1 MLETLQTIETRGEG
15 QKGELPYFIEVF
27 LEIPH
32 EAAQKKNLDVY
43 LSFANKPNICYN
55 IIA

>member
-32 EAAQKKNLDVY
+32 EAAQKKRCVY